1 MLHSPALWLTR
12 TSSSFVLLLGSFLVL
27 CVTSAR
33 PPREQHQRTFNRPT
47 LRDLFTQVQDVSH
60 HLNSLWICVSSKKSG
75 APWDSEHPWPH
86 ASDMNTT
93 RLQTNDLDSESPWKQ
108 RVDIY
113 MRRLQT
119 YGRDIKTPWPRTMN
133 MNKNKLEHVAG
144 IADPQGHAT
153 LIRLL
158 AR

>member
-12 TSSSFVLLLGSFLVL
+12 TSSFLLLGSFLVL
-27 CVTSAR
+27 CATSAR
-33 PPREQHQRTFNRPT
+33 PRASNTNEPSTDPT

-144 IADPQGHAT
+144 IANPQGHAT

>member
-1 MLHSPALWLTR
+1 M
-12 TSSSFVLLLGSFLVL
+12 
-27 CVTSAR
+27 
-33 PPREQHQRTFNRPT
+33 
-47 LRDLFTQVQDVSH
+47 
-60 HLNSLWICVSSKKSG
+60 
-75 APWDSEHPWPH
+75 WDSERPWPH
-86 ASDMNTT
+86 TSDMNTT

-108 RVDIY
+108 RVDID

-119 YGRDIKTPWPRTMN
+119 YGRDIKTQWPRTMN